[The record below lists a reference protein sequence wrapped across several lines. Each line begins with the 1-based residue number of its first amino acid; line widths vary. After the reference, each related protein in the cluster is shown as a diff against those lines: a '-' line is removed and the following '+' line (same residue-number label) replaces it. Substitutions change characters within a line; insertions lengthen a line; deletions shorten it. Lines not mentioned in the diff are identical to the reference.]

1 MADISKEIKILRD
14 AVYGEEVRGG
24 FISLAEKVNTEAT
37 NSATSAKESADAAKA
52 AKTVADTS
60 AANANEKADLADSAA
75 KRATDIAGLVER
87 KLNNGEFIGER
98 GPQGIQGPKGDTGAT
113 GPQGLQG
120 PKGDTGPQGP
130 QGKEGAAVITSL
142 NPGFFAM
149 SVNSDGHLIMTHN
162 DNEPQPPL
170 SVEAGRL
177 IYKIS

>member
-1 MADISKEIKILRD
+1 MADINKEIKAFRE
-14 AVYGEEVRGG
+14 AVYGEEVRDSMV
-24 FISLAEKVNTEAT
+24 SLAEKVNTEST
-37 NSATSAKESADAAKA
+37 NAAASSRESAASAKA
-52 AKTVADTS
+52 AKVVADT
-60 AANANEKADLADSAA
+60 AASNANEKADLADSAA

-98 GPQGIQGPKGDTGAT
+98 GPQGIQGIKGDTGAT
-113 GPQGLQG
+113 GPQGIQG
-120 PKGDTGPQGP
+120 QKGDTGPQGP

-177 IYKIS
+177 IYKIL